1 MSATGHYGVACAGT
15 PDSNT
20 EENAMKL
27 DVKALALSCG
37 LIVGLGLFLVTWWVI
52 LLDGASNEITWVG
65 HVYRGYNI
73 SPVGSVIGLAWGL
86 VDGAIGGAILAL
98 LYNKLRKP
106 EETESAR
113 ILFALNS
120 GRKRS
125 SLSTSSLVKVKP
137 GP

>member
-1 MSATGHYGVACAGT
+1 MVL
-15 PDSNT
+15 
-20 EENAMKL
+20 EENVMKL

-37 LIVGLGLFLVTWWVI
+37 LICGLGLFLVTWWVI
-52 LLDGASNEITWVG
+52 LLDGPSGEITWVG

-106 EETESAR
+106 EESESA
-113 ILFALNS
+113 
-120 GRKRS
+120 
-125 SLSTSSLVKVKP
+125 
-137 GP
+137 

>member
-1 MSATGHYGVACAGT
+1 LPDGAGRVIMLL
-15 PDSNT
+15 

-52 LLDGASNEITWVG
+52 LLDGASGEITWVG
-65 HVYRGYNI
+65 HVYRGYSI
-73 SPVGSVIGLAWGL
+73 SPLGSVIGLAWGL

-106 EETESAR
+106 EEPESA
-113 ILFALNS
+113 
-120 GRKRS
+120 
-125 SLSTSSLVKVKP
+125 
-137 GP
+137 

>member
-1 MSATGHYGVACAGT
+1 
-15 PDSNT
+15 
-20 EENAMKL
+20 MKL

-37 LIVGLGLFLVTWWVI
+37 LIVGLGLFLVTWWII
-52 LLDGASNEITWVG
+52 LLDGASGEITWVG

-106 EETESAR
+106 EETE
-113 ILFALNS
+113 
-120 GRKRS
+120 
-125 SLSTSSLVKVKP
+125 VD
-137 GP
+137 